1 MNTTKKVY
9 CLLVVVGSL
18 SFRQKTGSVRN
29 EKVNLPKNTLYLHNI
44 MLSIAGGVFK
54 YERHRNL
61 YQRFR

>member
-29 EKVNLPKNTLYLHNI
+29 EKVNLPKNTLYLH
-44 MLSIAGGVFK
+44 MLSIAGGVCK

>member
-9 CLLVVVGSL
+9 CLLVVGSL

-29 EKVNLPKNTLYLHNI
+29 EKVNLPKNTLYLHI
-44 MLSIAGGVFK
+44 MLFIAGGVFK